1 MMKRGWAAL
10 AALSLAGGA
19 LWYGLHRPETVHPAL
34 WQIEGP
40 GGQKGWL
47 LGTIHALPRAADWR
61 EGAVAAAWDGAD
73 TIIVEIAAL
82 NDDAATAR
90 AFQAL
95 AHTPGLPP
103 LDARV
108 APQNRAALARA
119 LADAHAKP
127 GDFVDTETWAA
138 ALMLAR
144 EAATGNPAY
153 GIDRAVLAEAG
164 SKRIVELEGAA
175 AQLAIF
181 DRLPENAQRRLLDEA
196 LSDERP
202 DTQPPVDLAA
212 AWKKGDVATLAQE
225 TNRGILADPVLREA
239 LYTGRNRAWSAKIAQ
254 SLATGA
260 HPFVAVGAAHMAG
273 PDGLPAMLAARGYRV
288 TRVQ

>member
-1 MMKRGWAAL
+1 MKRGWAAL

-19 LWYGLHRPETVHPAL
+19 LWYGLHRPEPVRPAL
-34 WQIEGP
+34 WQVEGP

-47 LGTIHALPRAADWR
+47 LGTIHALPRAAAWR
-61 EGAVAAAWDGAD
+61 EGPVAKAWDGAD
-73 TIIVEIAAL
+73 TVIVEIAAL

-108 APQNRAALARA
+108 SPQNRAALARA
-119 LADAHAKP
+119 LAAAHAKP
-127 GDFVDTETWAA
+127 GDFADTESWAA
-138 ALMLAR
+138 ALMLAH
-144 EAATGNPAY
+144 EAATGNPAN

-164 SKRIVELEGAA
+164 TKRVVELEGAG

-181 DRLPENAQRRLLDEA
+181 DRLPESAQRRLLDEA
-196 LSDERP
+196 VSDAKP
-202 DTQPPVDLAA
+202 TADLAT
-212 AWKKGDVATLAQE
+212 AWKKGDVATLSQE

-239 LYTGRNRAWSAKIAQ
+239 LYAGRNRAWSAKIAQ
-254 SLATGA
+254 SLASGA

-273 PDGLPAMLAARGYRV
+273 PDALPAMLAAQGYRV